1 MMRAATTRV
10 APRLVSFSHTMAL
23 ATIALGLVVLYG
35 WVIESPAL
43 KSVAPGLVTMK
54 PNAAFAITLLG
65 LSLRALHD
73 PETSTERRGRGRWAA
88 RLAIAIGA
96 LTLVEY
102 ISGWSLG
109 IDELVFR
116 DSDNLAPTA
125 PPGRMA
131 PTTAIDL
138 IALGLALLWLDVP
151 GRHVYVEIAS
161 LLVLFVSLSAVL
173 AYLYALE
180 LLHGTGN
187 YTHMAV
193 HETAAFCALACGIVA
208 ARPHQGLMAVV
219 SSPRV
224 SGLMARSLLPA
235 AAAIPVLLGWL
246 GFAGL
251 RAGFYHSLFALASVT
266 VAIALGMSALILWC
280 ARSLD
285 ELDRERERSYEERRR
300 AEEAARKSAERFHS
314 LVDGVRDYAML
325 LVDARG
331 FVQTWNP
338 GADRVFG
345 YRDADVIGRPHSI
358 LYARDDIQRRKPEQD
373 LQRAAEEGGLDE
385 DSPRVRKDGTQFWAH
400 VTTTPLAAD
409 DGRLRGFVHVARDI
423 TAEKQA
429 AEDLESEKA
438 AGASREQALQQALAS
453 LARTHDELKNAQL
466 GVLQNEK
473 MESIGRLAAGV
484 AHEVKNP
491 LAVIQSG
498 IDYLST
504 GVNANGASAEVL
516 DEMQKAVA
524 RATAILGGLVDFSAP
539 RTLELEVMDLNRVIV
554 EALRHVKH
562 EIDRSGVEVAMSLDE
577 RLPELPVDR
586 LKMEQV
592 FVNILLNAV
601 QAMPN
606 GGTLSIQSYN
616 ARTRTELVSAG
627 SRTSPLLHPRE
638 RAIVV
643 EISDT
648 GSGIPA
654 DHLRKIFEPFFTTKP
669 TRKGTGL
676 GLTLSKTIVDMHGG
690 SVNVTNRKEGGVR
703 VTVRLS
709 TKGSRDGQAAASAD

>member
-1 MMRAATTRV
+1 MIRAAATRI
-10 APRLVSFSHTMAL
+10 APRFVSFSQSVAL
-23 ATIALGLVVLYG
+23 AAIVLGLTVLYG
-35 WVIESPAL
+35 WVIDSPAL
-43 KSVAPGLVTMK
+43 KSVAPGFVTMK

-65 LSLRALHD
+65 LSLHALHD
-73 PETSTERRGRGRWAA
+73 PTAAKLRGLGQWTA

-102 ISGWSLG
+102 LTGWSLG

-116 DSDNLAPTA
+116 DPEKLAGTA
-125 PPGRMA
+125 TRGRMA
-131 PTTAIDL
+131 ATTAIDV

-151 GRHVYVEIAS
+151 GRVGHVEFAS
-161 LLVLFVSLSAVL
+161 LVALLVSLF
-173 AYLYALE
+173 AYLAHLYAVE
-180 LLHGTGN
+180 LLQGTGG

-208 ARPHQGLMAVV
+208 ARPRQGLMAVV
-219 SSPRV
+219 ASPRV
-224 SGLMARSLLPA
+224 SGRMARRLLPA
-235 AAAIPVLLGWL
+235 AVGIPVLLAGL

-251 RAGFYHSLFALASVT
+251 RAGLYHPLFALASLT
-266 VAIALGMSALILWC
+266 VAIIVGMSAIILWC
-280 ARSLD
+280 ARSLED
-285 ELDRERERSYEERRR
+285 LDRERERSYEERRR
-300 AEEAARKSAERFHS
+300 AEEAARRSAERFHW
-314 LVDGVRDYAML
+314 LVDGVRDYAMS

-338 GADRVFG
+338 GAERVLG
-345 YRDADVIGRPHSI
+345 HRDAEVIGRSHSI
-358 LYARDDIQRRKPEQD
+358 FYTRDDVQRRKPEHD
-373 LQRAAEEGGLDE
+373 LQRAVEEGGFDE
-385 DSPRVRKDGTQFWAH
+385 QGPRVRKDGTQFWAH
-400 VTTTPLAAD
+400 VTINPLTAD
-409 DGRLRGFVHVARDI
+409 DGRLRGFVYVSRDV

-429 AEDLESEKA
+429 AEDLEKEKA
-438 AGASREQALQQALAS
+438 ARTSREQTLQQALAS
-453 LARTHDELKNAQL
+453 LARTHDQLKNAQL

-498 IDYLST
+498 IDYLSS
-504 GVNANGASAEVL
+504 GVDANGASAEVL

-524 RATAILGGLVDFSAP
+524 RATAILGGLVDFSVP
-539 RTLELEVMDLNRVIV
+539 RTLDLEVMDLNRVIV
-554 EALRHVKH
+554 EALRQVKH

-577 RLPELPVDR
+577 RLPEVRIDR

-606 GGTLSIQSYN
+606 GGTLSIQSYV

-676 GLTLSKTIVDMHGG
+676 GLTLTKTIVDMHGG
-690 SVNVTNRKEGGVR
+690 WVNVTNRKEGGVR
-703 VTVRLS
+703 VTVTLS
-709 TKGSRDGQAAASAD
+709 TKGSRDGGQASASAD